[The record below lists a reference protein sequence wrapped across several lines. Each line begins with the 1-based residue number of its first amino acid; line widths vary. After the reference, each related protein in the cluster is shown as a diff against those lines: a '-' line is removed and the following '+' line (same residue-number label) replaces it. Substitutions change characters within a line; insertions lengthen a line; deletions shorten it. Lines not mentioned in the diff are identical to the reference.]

1 VITAARPAQDPHAGQ
16 DLLSAGE
23 PLVSARAAM
32 LLVHGRGA
40 SAADI
45 LSLADELD
53 LRGFAYLAPQ
63 AAGYNWYPQRFIAP
77 LEANQPWLDSAL
89 ASLQR
94 ALDHIYAAGIPA
106 ERTVLLG
113 FSQGA
118 CLVLEYSARRPL
130 SCAGVVGLSGGLIGP
145 QVDPQRYPGAFPETP
160 VFLGCSDVDP
170 HIPRERVEATAQQ
183 LRGMGAKVDLRLYP
197 GMPHTVNDDELEA
210 VRQMM
215 LGIGQPV

>member
-1 VITAARPAQDPHAGQ
+1 MITGERSAQDPHAGQ

-23 PLVSARAAM
+23 PLASARVAL

-53 LRGFAYLAPQ
+53 FPGCAYLAPQ
-63 AAGYNWYPQRFIAP
+63 AAGYTWYPQRFIAP

-94 ALDHIYAAGIPA
+94 AMDQISAAGIPA
-106 ERTVLLG
+106 ERTMLLG

-118 CLVLEYSARRPL
+118 CLALEYSARRARRY
-130 SCAGVVGLSGGLIGP
+130 AGVVGLSGGLIGA
-145 QVDPQRYPGAFPETP
+145 QVDPQRYPGAFAGTP
-160 VFLGCSDVDP
+160 VFLGCSDLDP

-183 LRGMGAKVDLRLYP
+183 LRAMGAKVDLRLYP

-215 LGIGQPV
+215 LGIG